1 MDVGKDES
9 HLKLLQTPEP
19 HPRRTRAPV
28 VIGTWSLRNREQLR
42 KRKAEAQEKQTS
54 QWLIGE
60 QKKRKYQRTGKGN
73 SRGQKRQRSTKVQAE
88 RMQKVS
94 AEEEMG
100 CTVRPVTEVPPLVAC
115 LPEAVPAP
123 HCAKVRQERAIQN
136 HSQADKQRA
145 KPEDLSPSTCQEMV
159 VLQHSSKMCQDTDEP
174 EVRSPEMWRETAV
187 PQDHSSKVPQDMT
200 GPEALSPKMCQE
212 TAVPQNHSFKSPQ
225 EMAGPEALSPKM
237 CQEISVPQNHS
248 FKAPQDM
255 VGPEALSP
263 KMCQET
269 AVPQNHS
276 FKAPQDMAGPEALSP
291 KMCQETA
298 VPQNHSFKA
307 PQGMAGPEALSPK
320 MCQETAELQE
330 HTLKM
335 CQDVARPE
343 VLSPKTH
350 QEVAVVPWTTLGD
363 AAGPGCSPAALPQA
377 DVPEG
382 CPLDA
387 CPKAVT
393 PEKTAC
399 QADQGLAVTGGCF
412 PETPERS
419 VSEDVSLKTCQ
430 GGTEPEFISHEI
442 YKPTEPTVSSPET
455 IQDSPGPEEYS
466 PEACHEVPGPED
478 LSIKTCEER
487 DELKDC
493 LPEQTQEAGGAQGQD
508 PHAHQDSEGAY
519 AFSQEMKEKA
529 KADQDPE
536 TPSSPQGPQ
545 ENCSEDDPDSYVL
558 F

>member
-1 MDVGKDES
+1 MTLLFPHS
-9 HLKLLQTPEP
+9 HLSFLELGIGNSPS
-19 HPRRTRAPV
+19 HPAV

-88 RMQKVS
+88 RMQKVP

-159 VLQHSSKMCQDTDEP
+159 VLQHSSKMWQDTDEP

-187 PQDHSSKVPQDMT
+187 PQDHSSKVPQDMA

-212 TAVPQNHSFKSPQ
+212 TAVPQNHSFKAPQ

-255 VGPEALSP
+255 V
-263 KMCQET
+263 
-269 AVPQNHS
+269 
-276 FKAPQDMAGPEALSP
+276 
-291 KMCQETA
+291 
-298 VPQNHSFKA
+298 
-307 PQGMAGPEALSPK
+307 GPEALSPK

-478 LSIKTCEER
+478 LSIKTCEKR